1 MMKKSLLILPLLLC
15 AACQFQPVRNTDIP
29 DATGGPIPT
38 RVGVSTA
45 TTWFWMW
52 YSGDDSVDTAQQNG
66 GITSIS
72 SITRATNNYLGFI
85 KRHTTTV
92 RGE

>member
-1 MMKKSLLILPLLLC
+1 MKTVLLTLPLLLC
-15 AACQFQPVRNTDIP
+15 TSCMLQPVRNTDIP

-38 RVGVSTA
+38 RVGVSRS

-52 YSGDDSVDTAQQNG
+52 HSGDASVETAQQNG
-66 GITSIS
+66 GITTIS
-72 SITRATNNYLGFI
+72 SVTKATNNYLGII

-92 RGE
+92 RGD